1 MLRTNIKVLS
11 LHILKSILPLQ
22 IQYTIPISIHI
33 MSEIDILIHFI
44 YIAPCIMK
52 EVDHIYHT
60 CFTCAALNYLFF
72 PFTLQSLFPLHQ
84 SDDGIFHLVPMPSAF
99 CTKEWG

>member
-44 YIAPCIMK
+44 YIAPYIIK

-60 CFTCAALNYLFF
+60 CFTCVGRFKLPIL
-72 PFTLQSLFPLHQ
+72 PLH
-84 SDDGIFHLVPMPSAF
+84 SSVVVSASS
-99 CTKEWG
+99 K